1 MNEIPE
7 NKIFIVGTLL
17 CAICLLI
24 TLFLWHN
31 RIIPNQ
37 KNDTVYTE
45 KRDTFWKDTTIF
57 EKQFVPSIIV
67 KTKKGDTLY
76 SKKGDTLYTESKM
89 YQKSFISDKDTAD
102 AKIYVSGVKT
112 SLDSVKMRFK
122 THTEVITNTI
132 TVTKEIEKKKKQH
145 FGVGIGVGYGYG
157 LKNKQFE
164 PFVGISFNYN
174 L

>member
-1 MNEIPE
+1 MNENE
-7 NKIFIVGTLL
+7 NKFFMIGSLVCL
-17 CAICLLI
+17 ICLLI
-24 TLFLWHN
+24 TLFLRHN

-37 KNDTVYTE
+37 KTDTVYTE
-45 KRDTFWKDTTIF
+45 KTDTFWKDTTIF
-57 EKQFVPSIIV
+57 EKQFIPSIIV
-67 KTKKGDTLY
+67 KTKKDTLY

-122 THTEVITNTI
+122 THTEVITQ
-132 TVTKEIEKKKKQH
+132 TKEITKYVEKKKKW
-145 FGVGIGVGYGYG
+145 FSVRPEATFGYDPLNKNWGLVIGVGVGI
-157 LKNKQFE
+157 
-164 PFVGISFNYN
+164 N

>member
-122 THTEVITNTI
+122 THREV
-132 TVTKEIEKKKKQH
+132 VTKTIEITKEKPKTFFDRFHLGLQVGYGLGLKSRE
-145 FGVGIGVGYGYG
+145 FEPYVGVGVGI
-157 LKNKQFE
+157 
-164 PFVGISFNYN
+164 N